1 MNKMGQDK
9 TGLKVPKDK
18 KILLL
23 LAIVFVLPFT
33 LAFVLHLLDIR
44 PGGKSFGQLVT
55 PPIELTIP
63 PFTTTNGKDFSADQW
78 SKIWNIVIIEQ
89 ADCNA
94 ACEQK
99 IDKMDRVQRTLH
111 KDKDR
116 VQLVLM
122 LKGNANAER
131 VKQLESQFAD
141 LVVLPV
147 QQDVQQAFAEQFT
160 KIAPE
165 GSIYLVD
172 PLNNLMMQ
180 YPSDIEPKAF
190 RADVKKLLKNSW
202 GG

>member
-1 MNKMGQDK
+1 MGQAE

-23 LAIVFVLPFT
+23 LAVVFVLPFT

-63 PFTTTNGKDFSADQW
+63 LFTTANGKDFSAEQW
-78 SKIWNIVIIEQ
+78 SKIWNIVMVEQ
-89 ADCNA
+89 ADCDA
-94 ACEQK
+94 ACEQN

-131 VKQLESQFAD
+131 VKQLESQFAG

-160 KIAPE
+160 NIAPE

-180 YPSDIEPKAF
+180 YPSDVEPKAL